1 MLEARLPS
9 AVTLKKIIDAV
20 KELVQDANFDCND
33 SGIALQAMDSSHVA
47 LVALLMRAEGFDP
60 YRCDRNIALGI
71 NFATLAKVMK
81 CAGNDDNLT
90 IKAGEDA
97 DVLSLYEHLPVHDSD
112 RISEFDIKLMDV
124 DADHLGIPETDYS
137 ATIKMPSA
145 EFQRICRDLS
155 VMSETVTIE
164 AVKDAVKFIASGDTG
179 SGSITVKPNQAV
191 DKKDM
196 EVTVTLQEPVKL
208 AFSLKYLNHFAK
220 AATLAGSV
228 TLSLS
233 DDVPLMVEFAMDNDL
248 GYLRF
253 YLAPKIGD
261 E

>member
-97 DVLSLYEHLPVHDSD
+97 DVLSLMFESTNSD

-196 EVTVTLQEPVKL
+196 EVTVQLQEPVKL